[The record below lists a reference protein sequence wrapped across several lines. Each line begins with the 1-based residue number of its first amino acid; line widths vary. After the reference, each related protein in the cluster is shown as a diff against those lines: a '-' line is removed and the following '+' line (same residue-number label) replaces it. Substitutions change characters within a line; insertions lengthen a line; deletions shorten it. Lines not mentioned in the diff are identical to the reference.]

1 MLSEPSLGEVDE
13 RPGGA
18 PCGTLTA
25 MRIALAR
32 RAAIACAVM
41 AAASLQNACA
51 AGLVDS
57 EVPSRESAVCPP
69 PAGERGDAAILAD
82 RIMSRSSSRLLFD
95 PPIHDE
101 LAREAEDVL
110 RMVRAAHPG
119 VAGIHVR
126 GLFRP
131 DTLILGLE
139 PPMLQRVQGMF
150 DTSGRTVTL
159 RTGAPELD
167 SLNAELGLRGAKLL
181 GQASVAFCFG
191 PVLNLPPAA
200 AAYSGLDGI
209 SYAEPD
215 TYAGDGPDI
224 DAARADGDWYLIFRN
239 AWGDCPSGCINEQF
253 SFFVISGGTVSQT
266 NSGAAPFRRL
276 MAERG
281 WDLSREA

>member
-1 MLSEPSLGEVDE
+1 
-13 RPGGA
+13 
-18 PCGTLTA
+18 
-25 MRIALAR
+25 MRIALAK
-32 RAAIACAVM
+32 RAAIACAVV

-51 AGLVDS
+51 AGLVDG

-69 PAGERGDAAILAD
+69 PAGKRSDAAILAD
-82 RIMSRSSSRLLFD
+82 RIMRRDSAQLRLDPSSRNK
-95 PPIHDE
+95 
-101 LAREAEDVL
+101 LAREIADVL
-110 RMVRAAHPG
+110 RMVRAAHPD
-119 VAGIHVR
+119 VASVHVR

-191 PVLNLPPAA
+191 PVLNLLPAA

-215 TYAGDGPDI
+215 TYAGDGSDI
-224 DAARADGDWYLIFRN
+224 NAARADGDWYLIFRN

-281 WDLSREA
+281 WGE

>member
-1 MLSEPSLGEVDE
+1 MLPEPSLGEVDE

-25 MRIALAR
+25 MRIALAK

-51 AGLVDS
+51 AGLVHS

-82 RIMSRSSSRLLFD
+82 RIMRRDSAQLRLDPSSRNK
-95 PPIHDE
+95 
-101 LAREAEDVL
+101 LAREIADVL

-119 VAGIHVR
+119 VAGIHAR
-126 GLFRP
+126 ELYRP

-150 DTSGRTVTL
+150 DASGRMVTL

-167 SLNAELGLRGAKLL
+167 SLNAELRLRGAKLL
-181 GQASVAFCFG
+181 GPAAVIFCFG
-191 PVLNLPPAA
+191 PALNSPAA
-200 AAYSGLDGI
+200 AAVYAGLDGI

-215 TYAGDGPDI
+215 THAGDGPDLE
-224 DAARADGDWYLIFRN
+224 AARVDGDWYLIFRN
-239 AWGDCPSGCINEQF
+239 AWGDCPSGCINEQL
-253 SFFVISGGTVSQT
+253 SFFVVSGGTVRP
-266 NSGAAPFRRL
+266 AASEAEPFRRL

-281 WDLSREA
+281 WGE

>member
-1 MLSEPSLGEVDE
+1 MLPEPLLGEVDE

-51 AGLVDS
+51 AGLVHS
-57 EVPSRESAVCPP
+57 EVPSQESSLCPP
-69 PAGERGDAAILAD
+69 PAGERSDAAILAD
-82 RIMSRSSSRLLFD
+82 RIMSRTSSRLLFD
-95 PPIHDE
+95 GSFHDE
-101 LAREAEDVL
+101 LAREAEDML

-119 VAGIHVR
+119 VAGIHAR
-126 GLFRP
+126 ELYRP

-150 DTSGRTVTL
+150 DASGRMVTL

-167 SLNAELGLRGAKLL
+167 SLNAELRLRGAKLL
-181 GQASVAFCFG
+181 GPAAVIFCFG
-191 PVLNLPPAA
+191 PALNSPAA
-200 AAYSGLDGI
+200 AAVYAGLDGI

-215 TYAGDGPDI
+215 THAGDGPDL
-224 DAARADGDWYLIFRN
+224 DAARVDGDWYLIFRN
-239 AWGDCPSGCINEQF
+239 AWGDCPSGCINEQL
-253 SFFVISGGTVSQT
+253 SFFVVSGGTVRP
-266 NSGAAPFRRL
+266 AASEAEPFRRL

-281 WDLSREA
+281 WGE

>member
-1 MLSEPSLGEVDE
+1 MLPEPSLGEVDE

-101 LAREAEDVL
+101 LAREVADVL

-119 VAGIHVR
+119 VAGIHAR
-126 GLFRP
+126 ELFRP

-150 DTSGRTVTL
+150 DASGRMVTL

-167 SLNAELGLRGAKLL
+167 SLNAELG
-181 GQASVAFCFG
+181 
-191 PVLNLPPAA
+191 
-200 AAYSGLDGI
+200 I
-209 SYAEPD
+209 S
-215 TYAGDGPDI
+215 
-224 DAARADGDWYLIFRN
+224 DARRRAPG
-239 AWGDCPSGCINEQF
+239 
-253 SFFVISGGTVSQT
+253 
-266 NSGAAPFRRL
+266 
-276 MAERG
+276 
-281 WDLSREA
+281 

>member
-1 MLSEPSLGEVDE
+1 MSGSL
-13 RPGGA
+13 
-18 PCGTLTA
+18 
-25 MRIALAR
+25 
-32 RAAIACAVM
+32 
-41 AAASLQNACA
+41 
-51 AGLVDS
+51 
-57 EVPSRESAVCPP
+57 
-69 PAGERGDAAILAD
+69 
-82 RIMSRSSSRLLFD
+82 
-95 PPIHDE
+95 
-101 LAREAEDVL
+101 
-110 RMVRAAHPG
+110 
-119 VAGIHVR
+119 
-126 GLFRP
+126 
-131 DTLILGLE
+131 
-139 PPMLQRVQGMF
+139 
-150 DTSGRTVTL
+150 TL

-239 AWGDCPSGCINEQF
+239 AWGDCPSGCINEQL
-253 SFFVISGGTVSQT
+253 SFFVVSRGTVRPAASE
-266 NSGAAPFRRL
+266 AAPFRRL